1 MTLPA
6 SVTPQQL
13 IDTITRVRP
22 LQAHRFCAPRRGS
35 TPNPHCKEIF
45 ITETFEACGTRRS
58 CPSCSYLDMC
68 LSFNAERQGKLL
80 RCACLMSS
88 AKERRADND
97 NRFASATL
105 DALCFFLF
113 AIHVLSKKRS
123 TPSRSNAAVET
134 AVTQLHRT
142 EDVVLRG
149 ALHTRQVPQREAHDR
164 RIS

>member
-1 MTLPA
+1 
-6 SVTPQQL
+6 
-13 IDTITRVRP
+13 
-22 LQAHRFCAPRRGS
+22 
-35 TPNPHCKEIF
+35 
-45 ITETFEACGTRRS
+45 
-58 CPSCSYLDMC
+58 MC
-68 LSFNAERQGKLL
+68 LTLSFNAERQGKLL
-80 RCACLMSS
+80 RFACSPMSS

-113 AIHVLSKKRS
+113 ATHVLSKKRS
-123 TPSRSNAAVET
+123 TPSRSNPAVET